1 MDLAIYISEL
11 LGREGEVSVPGI
23 GHFAQV
29 RINGY
34 YNEAENKFY
43 PPTNEI
49 KFEPQ
54 SRDNDG
60 LAKYIANKKNISLA
74 SSKYF
79 IEKYVI
85 GIKQQLATKNV
96 EIEGLGFLYIND
108 EVLAFKA
115 SNAAEANDPSF
126 YGFPAVNIPQP
137 DENPVINYTP
147 PAEEEKEEPVE
158 EEAKVD
164 ETPEEPLPTIIPSEP
179 ISLEE
184 TQAGEAPEYIYDEPQ
199 EHGRRNIWVPVLL
212 LIIIALLAV
221 LGLYKYKPAW
231 FDKSTEKPSTFVAVN
246 PDTGTKASNT
256 DTTQSALKQDSATKP
271 AGQTTTAPQQAT
283 NAAAD
288 TLATLH
294 YELLGGAFKTL
305 PQTNAAIA
313 NYKKLGLQ
321 PRILKPVAGDSYK
334 LTLGTYFNKDAA
346 QKAVDSILT
355 ATKINKANIYLQQY
369 TPKK

>member
-85 GIKQQLATKNV
+85 GIKQQVDSKNV
-96 EIEGLGFLYIND
+96 EIAGLGFLYTNG

-126 YGFPAVNIPQP
+126 YGFPPVNIPQP
-137 DENPVINYTP
+137 DENPVIDHTP
-147 PAEEEKEEPVE
+147 LAEEEEPVK

-184 TQAGEAPEYIYDEPQ
+184 TQVENSPEYEYDDPQ

-231 FDKSTEKPSTFVAVN
+231 FDRSTEKPSTFVAVN

-256 DTTQSALKQDSATKP
+256 DTTKSALKQDSATKP
-271 AGQTTTAPQQAT
+271 AGQTAAAAQQQAT
-283 NAAAD
+283 NAVAD

-294 YELLGGAFKTL
+294 YEILGGAFKTL
-305 PQTNAAIA
+305 SQTNAAIT
-313 NYKKLGLQ
+313 NYQKLGLQ
-321 PRILKPVAGDSYK
+321 PRILKHVAGNSYK
-334 LTLGTYFNKDAA
+334 ITLGTFFTKDVA